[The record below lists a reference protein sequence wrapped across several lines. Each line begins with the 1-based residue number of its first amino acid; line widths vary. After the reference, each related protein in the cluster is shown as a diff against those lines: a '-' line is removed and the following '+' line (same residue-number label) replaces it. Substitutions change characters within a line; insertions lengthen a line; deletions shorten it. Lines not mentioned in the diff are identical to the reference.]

1 MCRARLWH
9 EPEPFSLLRQ
19 TVPVPLA
26 IPTVGRMSPAATAED
41 VAELRAL
48 AENYAHGADR
58 RDREAFLSAFHPDAR
73 LLVFTN
79 SDDAE
84 PRGVR
89 QGHEALGA
97 IPDMLS
103 RYDKTFHFLGN
114 HRYSVEG
121 DTASG
126 EVYCMAH
133 HLTNDVHG
141 ATDFIMLIRY
151 LDSYRREP
159 GGAWRIAER
168 QVRPD
173 WTESRRC

>member
-1 MCRARLWH
+1 MV
-9 EPEPFSLLRQ
+9 S
-19 TVPVPLA
+19 
-26 IPTVGRMSPAATAED
+26 RMSPAATAAD

-48 AENYAHGADR
+48 AESYAHGADR
-58 RDREAFLSAFHPDAR
+58 GDRDAFLSAFHPDGR

-79 SDDAE
+79 SDDDE

-89 QGHEALGA
+89 EGHEALSV
-97 IPDMLS
+97 IPDMLR

-114 HRYSVEG
+114 HRYSVDG

-133 HLTNDVHG
+133 HMTTDIHG
-141 ATDFIMLIRY
+141 ATDFVMLIRY

-168 QVRPD
+168 EVRPD

>member
-1 MCRARLWH
+1 
-9 EPEPFSLLRQ
+9 
-19 TVPVPLA
+19 V
-26 IPTVGRMSPAATAED
+26 
-41 VAELRAL
+41 
-48 AENYAHGADR
+48 
-58 RDREAFLSAFHPDAR
+58 RE
-73 LLVFTN
+73 
-79 SDDAE
+79 
-84 PRGVR
+84 
-89 QGHEALGA
+89 GHEALGA

-114 HRYSVEG
+114 HRYSVDG

-151 LDSYRREP
+151 LDTYRK
-159 GGAWRIAER
+159 GADGAWRIAARE
-168 QVRPD
+168 VRPD

>member
-1 MCRARLWH
+1 M
-9 EPEPFSLLRQ
+9 P
-19 TVPVPLA
+19 VPVPSK
-26 IPTVGRMSPAATAED
+26 PVRTVGRMSPAATAED

-48 AENYAHGADR
+48 AESYAHGADR
-58 RDREAFLSAFHPDAR
+58 RDRDAFLSAFHPDAR

-79 SDDAE
+79 SDDDE

-89 QGHEALGA
+89 EGHEALGA

-114 HRYSVEG
+114 HRYSVDG

-133 HLTNDVHG
+133 HMTTDIHG
-141 ATDFIMLIRY
+141 ATDFVMLIRY
-151 LDSYRREP
+151 LDSYRRDP
-159 GGAWRIAER
+159 GGAWRISER
-168 QVRPD
+168 EVRPD